1 MPDSRPDRNSDNTP
15 LTPRHPSFLT
25 LMLATW
31 SFVLWLGFLVTTFV
45 VGTTQSISIGHESA
59 VLGGVL
65 ALLSL
70 LSHLPS
76 PRPIKVEA
84 RSAVSDETNPLRR

>member
-1 MPDSRPDRNSDNTP
+1 MPATRIDHNSDNTRSV
-15 LTPRHPSFLT
+15 PRHPSLLT

-31 SFVLWLGFLVTTFV
+31 SFILWLGCLVTTFV
-45 VGTTQSISIGHESA
+45 VGTAQSISIGHESA

-70 LSHLPS
+70 LSPLPS

>member
-1 MPDSRPDRNSDNTP
+1 MPNSRPDRNSDNT
-15 LTPRHPSFLT
+15 LSVPRHPSLLT

-45 VGTTQSISIGHESA
+45 VGTAQSISIGHESA

-65 ALLSL
+65 ALLAL

-76 PRPIKVEA
+76 PQPIKVEA
-84 RSAVSDETNPLRR
+84 RSTVSDETNPFRR